1 MRIIQLS
8 VRILMMA
15 AVLCLLAACGSKPS
29 NENGGEGFMSITAE
43 EAKEMMESET
53 DYVILD
59 VRTQEE
65 YEEGHIPGSVL
76 IPDYEIKDR
85 AQEELK
91 DKEQMIFVY
100 CRSGRRSKNAA
111 EELAGMGYKKIREFG
126 GILDWPYEIEK

>member
-1 MRIIQLS
+1 
-8 VRILMMA
+8 
-15 AVLCLLAACGSKPS
+15 
-29 NENGGEGFMSITAE
+29 MSITAE